1 MHSLS
6 FGDLS
11 LAGFSRAGEETWFR
25 VHPPGLAFD
34 VGRGPGEL
42 TGTQDFFLSH
52 GHLDHA
58 AGMPYLL
65 SQRYLQNLPEARI
78 FCPALVVSALA
89 DFLGAAER
97 LEDTTYRYQLR
108 GLSPG
113 EGVALGRGFRV
124 ETFATDHVVPSLGYH
139 LWRTR
144 RRRAA
149 VYADL
154 GPVELKAL
162 AESGVEVTETHD
174 ELAFSY
180 CGDTGTG
187 VFELEPR
194 VFEAKVLLI
203 ECTFL
208 GEGLRPLG
216 KRYGH
221 LHVEDLVPWAGRFA
235 NQHLVLFHLSRR
247 HRAEELEA
255 ELARCL
261 PTLAPRVHVWRSV

>member
-1 MHSLS
+1 MRSLS

-25 VHPPGLAFD
+25 VQPPGLAFD

-42 TGTQDFFLSH
+42 TGTHHLFLSH

-58 AGMPYLL
+58 AGVPYLL
-65 SQRYLQNLPEARI
+65 SQRYLQSLPEARI
-78 FCPALVVSALA
+78 FCPAASAEALGDYLA
-89 DFLGAAER
+89 AAER

-113 EGVALGRGFRV
+113 ETVELGRGFRV
-124 ETFATDHVVPSLGYH
+124 EAFATDHVVPSVGYH

-149 VYADL
+149 AYAEL
-154 GPVELKAL
+154 GSEQLKAL
-162 AESGVEVTETHD
+162 AAGGAEVTESHD
-174 ELAFSY
+174 ELALSY
-180 CGDTGTG
+180 CGDTGPG

-194 VFEAKVLLI
+194 LFEARVLLI

-208 GEGLRPLG
+208 GEGLRPLA

-221 LHVEDLVPWAGRFA
+221 LHVEDLVPWVDRFA
-235 NQHLVLFHLSRR
+235 SAHVVLFHLSRR
-247 HRAEELEA
+247 HRADELEA
-255 ELARCL
+255 EVARCL
-261 PTLAPRVHVWRSV
+261 PGLAPRVHVWRSA